1 MDYSYVTGYGDH
13 AAENP
18 HHRYWCAQ
26 AVEGFPSAPAGV
38 LVGGP
43 NSGMQDPWVMGSGW
57 VKGEIAPAKCYMDHV
72 EAWSVNECTINWN
85 APLAWLTGFLCENNG
100 GIKEGAV
107 SAATPDSEKAEN
119 TDEPSVS
126 DEASDNY
133 SGSKPSSASSQGSGE
148 GFPEKTVI
156 ILAAV
161 LIGLIAVE
169 VFIYKIVKLNRS
181 K

>member
-1 MDYSYVTGYGDH
+1 MLFRCFVQ
-13 AAENP
+13 ANI
-18 HHRYWCAQ
+18 RY
-26 AVEGFPSAPAGV
+26 F
-38 LVGGP
+38 
-43 NSGMQDPWVMGSGW
+43 
-57 VKGEIAPAKCYMDHV
+57 
-72 EAWSVNECTINWN
+72 
-85 APLAWLTGFLCENNG
+85 G

-148 GFPEKTVI
+148 GFPVKTVI